1 MMEDFK
7 EQKTAFGYVMES
19 RIINKGG
26 VEESGQM
33 MFRSL
38 CDSGICLLALPG
50 NTVNGIEEIVQSA
63 FQLFVFFQQVID

>member
-50 NTVNGIEEIVQSA
+50 EYSQWN
-63 FQLFVFFQQVID
+63 